1 MYKYLFQIK
10 SARNFVFV
18 SVLMGLSACSSV
30 DNALDTTTGVKYSNN
45 ASVAVLKSPEGLV
58 SPEYDMT
65 FALPESGQ
73 YDKKPTLVDIRP
85 PDLLK

>member
-10 SARNFVFV
+10 SVLSFVFV
-18 SVLMGLSACSSV
+18 GALVGLSGCSSV
-30 DNALDTTTGVKYSNN
+30 DGALDTTTGVKYSNN

-65 FALPESGQ
+65 FALPENSK
-73 YDKKPTLVDIRP
+73 YDKKPILVDIRP